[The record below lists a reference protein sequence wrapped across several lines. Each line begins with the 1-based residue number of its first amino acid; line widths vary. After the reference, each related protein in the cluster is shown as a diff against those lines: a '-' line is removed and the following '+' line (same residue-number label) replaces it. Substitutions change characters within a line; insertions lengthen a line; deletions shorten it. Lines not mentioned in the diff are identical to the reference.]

1 MNQTIRDVIEI
12 PDRKP
17 SLVIKVGEI
26 GMEER
31 RREYVENYV
40 ITELIAKEPESL
52 VKSIA
57 ESAETGFQSSSHQPE
72 SS

>member
-40 ITELIAKEPESL
+40 IGAFRQG
-52 VKSIA
+52 A
-57 ESAETGFQSSSHQPE
+57 
-72 SS
+72 